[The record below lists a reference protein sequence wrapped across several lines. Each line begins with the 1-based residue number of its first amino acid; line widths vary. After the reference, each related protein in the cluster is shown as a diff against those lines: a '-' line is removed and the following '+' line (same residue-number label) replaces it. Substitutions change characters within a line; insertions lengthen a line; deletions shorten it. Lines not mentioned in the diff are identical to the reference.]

1 MGRLIAI
8 FLLLAWPL
16 NAEEIVA
23 DLSQSS
29 VGITA
34 TFDGSEIMIFGA
46 ISRSAPIPDEGQL
59 QVIVTV
65 AGPSEPVM
73 VRRKEKKFGIW
84 VNSESVLIDNAPS
97 FYSISTTAPLKES
110 LADSADILLKVSIP
124 RAIASV
130 GAQLASGQAQEFTEA
145 LIRIR
150 TANGLYNVREGAVE
164 FMSDTLFRTS
174 VKLPSNLTAG
184 EYTARILITRNKAVI
199 DVFETR
205 LDVQKVGI
213 GRWLY
218 NLAHENAVLYGLMS
232 LFIAISAGWGASAVF
247 RYFKY

>member
-1 MGRLIAI
+1 MRGLIAI

-16 NAEEIVA
+16 SAEEIVA

-34 TFDGSEIMIFGA
+34 TFDGSEILIFGA
-46 ISRSAPIPDEGQL
+46 ISRSAPMPDDAPLE
-59 QVIVTV
+59 VIITV

-73 VRRKEKKFGIW
+73 VRRKDRRFGIW
-84 VNSESVLIDNAPS
+84 VNNESVLIDNAPS
-97 FYSISTTAPLKES
+97 FYSISTTAPLKKS

-145 LIRIR
+145 LMRVR

-174 VKLPSNLTAG
+174 VELPSNLTAG
-184 EYTARILITRNKAVI
+184 EYTARILITRNKAVV

-218 NLAHENAVLYGLMS
+218 NLAHEHAVYYGLMS
-232 LFIAISAGWGASAVF
+232 LFIAIFAGWSASAVF
-247 RYFKY
+247 RYLKY

>member
-1 MGRLIAI
+1 MRGLIAI

-16 NAEEIVA
+16 SAEEIVA
-23 DLSQSS
+23 DLSQNS

-34 TFDGSEIMIFGA
+34 TFDGSEILIFGA
-46 ISRSAPIPDEGQL
+46 ISRSAPMPDDAPLE
-59 QVIVTV
+59 VIITV

-73 VRRKEKKFGIW
+73 VRRKDRRFGIW
-84 VNSESVLIDNAPS
+84 VNNESVLIDNAPS
-97 FYSISTTAPLKES
+97 FYSISTTAPLKKS

-145 LIRIR
+145 LMRIR

-174 VKLPSNLTAG
+174 VELPSNLTAG
-184 EYTARILITRNKAVI
+184 EYTARILITRNKAVV

-218 NLAHENAVLYGLMS
+218 NLAHEHAVYYGLMS
-232 LFIAISAGWGASAVF
+232 LFIAIFAGWSASTVF
-247 RYFKY
+247 RYLKY